1 MMLDLTLLLAT
12 PIAKVVMDKFFEG
25 AASKVGEQAIELLPS
40 KVKEALQ
47 RLGQLI
53 WQRGLSQKLSQKPNP
68 EALLTEA
75 AAGSATHQ
83 QELKAAI
90 DEVLADPNLAQEAQQ
105 LATEIYQT
113 ITIAHQEGQNV
124 MNVFG
129 GQGLQVNEKQDQPII
144 QIQGNPTLNFGVPE
158 KK

>member
-40 KVKEALQ
+40 KVKEGVQ
-47 RLGQLI
+47 RLGQLV

-113 ITIAHQEGQNV
+113 ITIAHQEG
-124 MNVFG
+124 
-129 GQGLQVNEKQDQPII
+129 
-144 QIQGNPTLNFGVPE
+144 
-158 KK
+158 